1 MATLCDGE
9 RSASIPLTS
18 SLVINPTEWSLLS
31 FLPFFTI
38 TSDENQ
44 IILIFWRTRHFILL
58 LTYLAPSKF
67 GISAQPFTLRLTTD
81 YPAQLIE
88 ASTDPKHLAKD
99 SLAVPQTPFNP
110 FFIARDPELLSL
122 SCSKLTR

>member
-1 MATLCDGE
+1 M
-9 RSASIPLTS
+9 SIPLTS

-38 TSDENQ
+38 ASDENHSFSFSGT
-44 IILIFWRTRHFILL
+44 LG

-81 YPAQLIE
+81 YPAQLVE
-88 ASTDPKHLAKD
+88 ALTDPKHLAKD